1 MLISLLTTAFLM
13 GLAGVPHCA
22 AMCATPCAVALPQG
36 LPVSAVL
43 GRSLGYAVLGALAA
57 AATATLASWSR
68 WFSVLQPFWI
78 MALAAAVLLGGWMLI
93 RGALPMA
100 LQNHG
105 LAAYRRLQ
113 GWLGGR
119 GWLNRHP
126 QLAAVLPTV
135 LGMAWAAL
143 PCGLLYGA
151 VMVAALAPE
160 LWGGAAVMLAFSLPG
175 AVALWWLPRRL
186 SVWRWAQGGDSGA
199 PASSINGPSDV
210 QAQAVVPVLWLKTE
224 AVAASAGG
232 TGSPV
237 AGSQPPWWVRLADPQ
252 WAIRLS
258 GACLVAGAGWALMHR
273 LTVQWQAWCA

>member
-1 MLISLLTTAFLM
+1 MLISLLITAFLM

-78 MALAAAVLLGGWMLI
+78 MALAAAVLLGGWMVL
-93 RGALPMA
+93 RGALPMS

-105 LAAYRRLQ
+105 LTAYRRLH
-113 GWLGGR
+113 GWLGGD
-119 GWLNRHP
+119 GWLSQHP
-126 QLAAVLPTV
+126 QLAALLPTV

-151 VMVAALAPE
+151 VMVAALAPD
-160 LWGGAAVMLAFSLPG
+160 LWGGAAVMLVFSVPG
-175 AVALWWLPRRL
+175 AVALWWLPRQL
-186 SVWRWAQGGDSGA
+186 GVWRWRQNDASGA
-199 PASSINGPSDV
+199 PSNV
-210 QAQAVVPVLWLKTE
+210 TQAQAVIPVLWLK
-224 AVAASAGG
+224 AGVAASSNALPE
-232 TGSPV
+232 SV
-237 AGSQPPWWVRLADPQ
+237 ARPPSTWWLTLTDPQ

-258 GACLVAGAGWALMHR
+258 GACLVAGAGWALVHR
-273 LTVQWQAWCA
+273 LTVQWQVWCA

>member
-36 LPVSAVL
+36 LPTSAVL

-57 AATATLASWSR
+57 AATATLATWSR
-68 WFSVLQPFWI
+68 WFTVLQPFWI
-78 MALAAAVLLGGWMLI
+78 MALAAAVLLGGWMLL
-93 RGALPMA
+93 RGALPLV

-105 LAAYRRLQ
+105 LTAYRRLQ
-113 GWLGGR
+113 GWLAGR
-119 GWLNRHP
+119 DGWSRHP
-126 QLAAVLPTV
+126 QLARWVPVV

-151 VMVAALAPE
+151 VMVAALAPD

-175 AVALWWLPRRL
+175 GVALWWLPRRL
-186 SVWRWAQGGDSGA
+186 SVWRWAQGGAAGVRSA
-199 PASSINGPSDV
+199 PSLP
-210 QAQAVVPVLWLKTE
+210 QAQAVVPVLWLRSE
-224 AVAASAGG
+224 PAAPRESG
-232 TGSPV
+232 PV
-237 AGSQPPWWVRLADPQ
+237 PDARPPSPWWVRLADPQ

-258 GACLVAGAGWALMHR
+258 GACLVAGAGWALAHR
-273 LTVQWQAWCA
+273 LTAQWQAWCA

>member
-36 LPVSAVL
+36 LPASAVL

-57 AATATLASWSR
+57 AATATLATWSR

-113 GWLGGR
+113 GSLGDR
-119 GWLNRHP
+119 GWLSRHP
-126 QLAAVLPTV
+126 QWAALLPTV

-151 VMVAALAPE
+151 VMVAALAPDF
-160 LWGGAAVMLAFSLPG
+160 WGGAAVMLAFSLPG
-175 AVALWWLPRRL
+175 GVALWWLPRQL
-186 SVWRWAQGGDSGA
+186 NVWRWARTGA
-199 PASSINGPSDV
+199 TDGVRSSSLT
-210 QAQAVVPVLWLKTE
+210 QAVVPVLWLKAE
-224 AVAASAGG
+224 AAPAKLDGVAPSAAVA
-232 TGSPV
+232 
-237 AGSQPPWWVRLADPQ
+237 QPPWWVRLADPQ

-258 GACLVAGAGWALMHR
+258 GACLVAGAGWALVHR

>member
-36 LPVSAVL
+36 LPLSAVL

-57 AATATLASWSR
+57 AATATLAAWSR

-78 MALAAAVLLGGWMLI
+78 MALAAAVLLGGWMLV

-113 GWLGGR
+113 GSLGDR
-119 GWLNRHP
+119 GWLSRHP
-126 QLAAVLPTV
+126 QLAAALPTV

-151 VMVAALAPE
+151 VMVAALAPD
-160 LWGGAAVMLAFSLPG
+160 LWGGATVMLAFSLPG

-186 SVWRWAQGGDSGA
+186 SVWRWAQGGTSG
-199 PASSINGPSDV
+199 GPSNV
-210 QAQAVVPVLWLKTE
+210 PQAQAVVPVLWLKTE
-224 AVAASAGG
+224 TVTEVSPQGAAAV
-232 TGSPV
+232 GSLP
-237 AGSQPPWWVRLADPQ
+237 QPPWWVRLADPQ

>member
-36 LPVSAVL
+36 LPASAVL
-43 GRSLGYAVLGALAA
+43 GRSLGYGVLGALAA
-57 AATATLASWSR
+57 AATATLATWSR

-78 MALAAAVLLGGWMLI
+78 MALAAAVLLGGWMLV
-93 RGALPMA
+93 RGALPMT

-113 GWLGGR
+113 GSLGDQ
-119 GWLNRHP
+119 GWLSRHP
-126 QLAAVLPTV
+126 QLALVLPTV

-151 VMVAALAPE
+151 VMVAALAPDF
-160 LWGGAAVMLAFSLPG
+160 WGGAAVMLAFSLPG
-175 AVALWWLPRRL
+175 AVALWWLPRHL
-186 SVWRWAQGGDSGA
+186 SVWRWAQGADFGA
-199 PASSINGPSDV
+199 ASNV
-210 QAQAVVPVLWLKTE
+210 TQAQAVVPVLWLKTE
-224 AVAASAGG
+224 PVSASAAG
-232 TGSPV
+232 V
-237 AGSQPPWWVRLADPQ
+237 ALPAAPSQPPWWVRLADPQ

-258 GACLVAGAGWALMHR
+258 GACLVAGAGWALVHR